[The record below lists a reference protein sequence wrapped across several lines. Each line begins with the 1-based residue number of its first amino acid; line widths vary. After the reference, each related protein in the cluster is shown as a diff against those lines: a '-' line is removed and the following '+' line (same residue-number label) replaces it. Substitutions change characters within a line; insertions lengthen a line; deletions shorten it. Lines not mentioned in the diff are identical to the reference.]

1 MKKKIIAEQALSNQS
16 QPADF
21 FSDKIF
27 LLGKDLSDEIKDEL
41 STLITHF
48 KGYVKFVLGF

>member
-41 STLITHF
+41 STLITNF
-48 KGYVKFVLGF
+48 KGYVIFVLGF